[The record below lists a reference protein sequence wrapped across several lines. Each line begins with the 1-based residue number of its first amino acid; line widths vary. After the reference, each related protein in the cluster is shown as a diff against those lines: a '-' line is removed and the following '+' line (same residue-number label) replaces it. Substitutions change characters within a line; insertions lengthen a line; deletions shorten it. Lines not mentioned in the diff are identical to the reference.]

1 MLPTKYSRHLQNIHE
16 KSKKSRNSLDMKLIS
31 MIDEEQLNK
40 TPSSE
45 DWWSRRKS
53 QILGA
58 QDDQSFCPC
67 LSTMFRNQVKE
78 IQRLTTPRG
87 SLDLTL
93 VSRLDDQQLSSTSSI
108 NRRPSLPL
116 ERFVSILDE
125 EQNKSRKNETV
136 LKAIEKIKRLK
147 CECDGKKEENNLRL
161 PVVNIV
167 PSTPQFHT
175 IISEGDREDR
185 GNLSVI
191 EANNSLLNPGICKE
205 KRKHH
210 NRHKHK
216 SV

>member
-31 MIDEEQLNK
+31 MIDDEQLHK
-40 TPSSE
+40 APSSE

-93 VSRLDDQQLSSTSSI
+93 VSRLDDQQLLSATK
-108 NRRPSLPL
+108 RRSSLPL

-125 EQNKSRKNETV
+125 EQNKSRKNESV

-147 CECDGKKEENNLRL
+147 CECDGKKEDNLRL

-175 IISEGDREDR
+175 IISDGAREDR
-185 GNLSVI
+185 GHLSVVD
-191 EANNSLLNPGICKE
+191 ADNLLINMNPGISQE
-205 KRKHH
+205 KRKHRH
-210 NRHKHK
+210 RHKHK